1 MLLILLI
8 WGILM
13 NYYINPACLTSVFT
27 VPSIVADNHLKFAKA
42 EHLKVLIYILR
53 NISNFDEVSLIAEAT
68 DLSEYEV
75 SEALLY
81 WADAGI
87 LCPKE
92 KIAEVPTPQKVAL
105 KSEKPNR
112 SDVLKR
118 GNEDPKI
125 RYLLREAQ
133 LKFGRN
139 LKTNESNTL
148 VWLYDDLGLDVSL
161 ILLIIQHAVAHN
173 KANIRFIEST
183 AVRWVDKG
191 INSITAADEE
201 LRLMA
206 LGEQAWGIVS
216 SAFGIERRKPS
227 QKETDYSVLWIEE
240 WKLSREMLVA
250 AYEECVN
257 QKSKFIFSY
266 VIKVLENWHSKG
278 YQKPEDIEKKL
289 KNSDDSNGIA
299 AYDLDLF
306 EKMISSKD

>member
-1 MLLILLI
+1 
-8 WGILM
+8 M
-13 NYYINPACLTSVFT
+13 NYYINPAYLTSVFT
-27 VPSIVADNHLKFAKA
+27 VPSVVADNHLKFAKA
-42 EHLKVLIYILR
+42 EHLKVLIYVLR
-53 NISNFDEVSLIAEAT
+53 NIANFDEISIISEAT
-68 DLSEYEV
+68 DLSEYDVE
-75 SEALLY
+75 EALLY

-92 KIAEVPTPQKVAL
+92 KLTESSKHEKVAL

-139 LKTNESNTL
+139 LKSNESNTL

-161 ILLIIQHAVAHN
+161 ILLIIQHAVAHK

-183 AVRWVDKG
+183 AVRWIDKG
-191 INSITAADEE
+191 IDSITAADEE

-206 LGEQAWGIVS
+206 LGEQAWSIVS
-216 SAFGIERRKPS
+216 SAFGLERRKPS

-240 WKLSREMLVA
+240 WKLSKEMLVA

-266 VIKVLENWHSKG
+266 VIKILENWHSKG
-278 YQKPEDIEKKL
+278 YKKPEDIDKKQ
-289 KNSDDSNGIA
+289 KDNGASSNIA

-306 EKMISSKD
+306 EKMINSKD